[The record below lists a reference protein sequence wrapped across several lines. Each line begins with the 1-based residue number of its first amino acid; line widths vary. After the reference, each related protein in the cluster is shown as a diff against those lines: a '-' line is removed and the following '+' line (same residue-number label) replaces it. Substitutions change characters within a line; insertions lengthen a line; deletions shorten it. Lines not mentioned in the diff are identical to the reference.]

1 MNKMKLSGI
10 SGGIDKEMLVS
21 IDENRSLTYREFDEL
36 TDKFA
41 KWAMD
46 VVGVQPGSCVSLVK
60 TNSPEFVVVW
70 FAMAK
75 IGVKT
80 ALLNHNLTGFP
91 LANCLKLAA
100 AESKPKNGTPR
111 NIIIYDIQ
119 SEEKLKDEEVLRTI
133 AEDGMQFEFW
143 SYNGG
148 DISAV
153 PQGLPH
159 GHTWQRY
166 LPKSFQFLC
175 V

>member
-1 MNKMKLSGI
+1 M
-10 SGGIDKEMLVS
+10 
-21 IDENRSLTYREFDEL
+21 DEQRSMTYREFDEL

-41 KWAMD
+41 KWAIE
-46 VVGVQPGSCVSLVK
+46 VVGVRPGSCVSLVK

-91 LANCLKLAA
+91 LANSLKLAA
-100 AESKPKNGTPR
+100 AESKPNTGKPR
-111 NIIIYDIQ
+111 NIIIYGKN

-133 AEDGMQFEFW
+133 AEDGLQFEFW
-143 SYNGG
+143 CYNGG

-153 PQGLPH
+153 PQDLGY
-159 GHTWQRY
+159 GHTWQR
-166 LPKSFQFLC
+166 
-175 V
+175 